1 MQKLT
6 IVFTLLCVLVAVNG
20 QATECSCT
28 CTTASGIATTIPVS
42 STAAEFLSTT
52 LGNTEVTDEDTTE
65 LSSPFTTEQSS
76 TVRAPSCDQIGQLIE
91 VSNDNTTELTTALN
105 DAIATWNTTEA
116 NNFRGYN
123 KRIQTIIWTDED
135 TEQSKEEQI
144 AQVVSGFSQNVA
156 RLQMVYDIQIGSFGT
171 VGDFVHCVNELYN
184 TDYQEL

>member
-6 IVFTLLCVLVAVNG
+6 IVFTLLCVLVVVNG
-20 QATECSCT
+20 QATTCACQ
-28 CTTASGIATTIPVS
+28 CTTEGETTTIPVS

-52 LGNTEVTDEDTTE
+52 LGNTEVTNEGTSD

-76 TVRAPSCDQIGQLIE
+76 TSKSPSCDQIGQLIE
-91 VSNDNTTELTTALN
+91 VSSDNTTELTTALN
-105 DAIATWNTTEA
+105 DAIATWNASERNQFA
-116 NNFRGYN
+116 GYN

-144 AQVVSGFSQNVA
+144 AQVVSGFTQNNA

-171 VGDFVHCVNELYN
+171 VGDFVHCVNELYDTN
-184 TDYQEL
+184 YPEL